1 MRALTLLFG
10 VLLLLTSCATAPH
23 PTTIPVEGGSLFVD
37 DGGRTGVPIVFIHGN
52 GGNARQWR
60 AQLAHFRGQGRRAVA
75 IDLPGFGQSTAPA
88 NGDFSLNAMAS
99 AIDRV
104 VDGLR
109 LPRFVLVGHSYA
121 GAVVATYA
129 AAHPEKVAGVV
140 YLDAAGAG
148 LSLSADQQERFAG
161 AIRANKMQVVR
172 GWFAPMLKGSSPAV
186 QEEVFASVEKT
197 PTEVFVAALMSLTA
211 YDAQKTVA
219 AYTGPRLAI
228 AATDV
233 ETPMSFHKQFPD
245 VRTVAITGAGHWVM
259 LDKPEEVNAAIDSFL
274 LRRPSPTSSSLP

>member
-1 MRALTLLFG
+1 MDA
-10 VLLLLTSCATAPH
+10 
-23 PTTIPVEGGSLFVD
+23 
-37 DGGRTGVPIVFIHGN
+37 GGRTGVPIVFIHGN
-52 GGNARQWR
+52 GGNAQQWR

-88 NGDFSLNAMAS
+88 NGDFSLSAMAA
-99 AIDRV
+99 AIDRA
-104 VDGLR
+104 VDRLR

-148 LSLSADQQERFAG
+148 LSLSADQKERFLS

-172 GWFAPMLKGSSPAV
+172 GWFAPMLKGSPPEV

-197 PTEVFVAALMSLTA
+197 STEALIAALTSLIG
-211 YDAQKTVA
+211 YDAKAVGG

-233 ETPMSFHKQFPD
+233 ETPTSFHKQFPD

-259 LDKPEEVNAAIDSFL
+259 LDQPAEVNAAIEEFVGTL
-274 LRRPSPTSSSLP
+274 NEVR